1 MKKRTKRFNGGG
13 LQDDTPPSAL
23 SENGTS
29 GGLPPLRTSSK
40 RADNNYNK
48 LQDWYLDNSSSDFR
62 NKKIPDMTLSDVAK
76 IPKEAAL
83 LMGAGF
89 GAPFAGMADDAV
101 AGAKKVK
108 KDYAEYKQKQL
119 RDDIADSEDAA
130 VGNAPTVV
138 PPFKRQPLTQD
149 QIAGKEKV
157 ENLRRTYGPSQDER
171 DRMARNGMKK
181 GGKVKAMAKGGKV
194 SSASSRGD
202 GIAQRGKT
210 RGRMV

>member
-23 SENGTS
+23 SGNGTS
-29 GGLPPLRTSSK
+29 GGLPPLKPDTYSNRLE
-40 RADNNYNK
+40 N
-48 LQDWYLDNSSSDFR
+48 WYLNNSSADFR
-62 NKKIPDMTLSDVAK
+62 NKKIPDMTLKDVAR

-83 LMGAGF
+83 VASLVPAIPAAGI
-89 GAPFAGMADDAV
+89 ADDFV
-101 AGAKKVK
+101 KGK
-108 KDYAEYKQKQL
+108 KDYAQYKQKQL
-119 RDDIADSEDAA
+119 RDEIADSEDEA
-130 VGNAPTVV
+130 VGRAPTIE
-138 PPFKRQPLTQD
+138 PPFKRQPLTRD

-171 DRMARNGMKK
+171 DRAERSGMKK